1 MANYSKKR
9 FLVIDDQAQARDA
22 LRTVAQTM
30 GAFSVEFAANYQDA
44 IFRIR
49 NNAPDVILCD
59 YVLGD
64 GRSGQQL
71 LEELRRFKLLPDETI
86 FMMVT
91 GEQSY
96 EQVVSA
102 VELVPDDYIIKPFSP
117 DKLQLRLDRIVAKK
131 DFFAEYYQ
139 EKRAQEF
146 AKALAILQK
155 KRNDEAGRPYR
166 FEILRQQAEVFL
178 ASGDAKSAE
187 SAYRDII
194 ENHDFP
200 WARAGVARSLHQ
212 QNRLVEAREEIEKA
226 VSDSP
231 NFFDASDLK
240 ATICMAQGEHAEA
253 QQVLDDVAKKTPR
266 NYLRKRLLAEA
277 ATLNGDTETARTAM
291 ADVIAGDTMPGAV
304 SAEDRLALARSHVN
318 SGDKIAGEKV
328 LVGLRDSEI
337 QNFSLPE
344 QASFAALLAICSIE
358 RGKPR
363 FAGLRPA
370 LMATELPMAVRLDV
384 MSAALSVADNPLADV
399 QAEQLMSGP
408 EAKKAFSSI
417 RKQYALYGR
426 EMDFREIQ
434 KQVAMKRIHHED
446 AEPESAA

>member
-1 MANYSKKR
+1 
-9 FLVIDDQAQARDA
+9 
-22 LRTVAQTM
+22 
-30 GAFSVEFAANYQDA
+30 
-44 IFRIR
+44 
-49 NNAPDVILCD
+49 
-59 YVLGD
+59 
-64 GRSGQQL
+64 
-71 LEELRRFKLLPDETI
+71 
-86 FMMVT
+86 
-91 GEQSY
+91 
-96 EQVVSA
+96 
-102 VELVPDDYIIKPFSP
+102 
-117 DKLQLRLDRIVAKK
+117 
-131 DFFAEYYQ
+131 
-139 EKRAQEF
+139 
-146 AKALAILQK
+146 
-155 KRNDEAGRPYR
+155 
-166 FEILRQQAEVFL
+166 
-178 ASGDAKSAE
+178 
-187 SAYRDII
+187 
-194 ENHDFP
+194 
-200 WARAGVARSLHQ
+200 
-212 QNRLVEAREEIEKA
+212 LVEAREEIEKA

-240 ATICMAQGEHAEA
+240 APICMAQGEHAEA

-304 SAEDRLALARSHVN
+304 SAEDRLTLARSHVN

-328 LVGLRDSEI
+328 LVGLRDSEV

-344 QASFAALLAICSIE
+344 QASFAALLAICSE
-358 RGKPR
+358 EKGKPR

-370 LMATELPMAVRLDV
+370 MMVAELPMAVRLDV
-384 MSAALSVADNPLADV
+384 MSAALSVADNALADI

-417 RKQYALYGR
+417 RKQYSLYGR